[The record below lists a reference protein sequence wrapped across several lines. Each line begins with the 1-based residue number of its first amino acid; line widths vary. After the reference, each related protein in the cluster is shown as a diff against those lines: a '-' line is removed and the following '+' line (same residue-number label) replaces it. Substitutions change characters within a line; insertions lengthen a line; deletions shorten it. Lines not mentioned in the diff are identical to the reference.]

1 MPGSRVRS
9 RRARGE
15 ARLPRTVR
23 DADVLE
29 SFLHDA
35 AHFPGGHAAAIATPT
50 TEAEIAAL
58 FEYGTTR
65 DWVQALTI
73 VLPTGDVLDLE
84 RGDARANPDGF
95 FDLELAGGLV
105 RVPIPTYR
113 MPRVPKVSAGYF
125 SEPGMDLIDLFVGSE
140 GTLGVITE
148 ATLRILPERPAFC
161 LALVPFPHRAAGM
174 AFARGMREAA

>member
-1 MPGSRVRS
+1 MPGNRVRS

-50 TEAEIAAL
+50 SEAEIAAL
-58 FEYGTTR
+58 FES
-65 DWVQALTI
+65 AAA
-73 VLPTGDVLDLE
+73 VLPIG
-84 RGDARANPDGF
+84 AQSS
-95 FDLELAGGLV
+95 LAGGLV

-113 MPRVPKVSAGYF
+113 MPPVPKVSAGYF

-148 ATLRILPERPAFC
+148 VTLRILPERPAFC

-174 AFARGMREAA
+174 AFARGMRE